1 MVEELTGIQERK
13 AEKVGNGQWEDLL
26 EINGL
31 LDAERKGIVSGWCFR
46 AEFGGT
52 EGLVIL

>member
-1 MVEELTGIQERK
+1 MGIQERR
-13 AEKVGNGQWEDLL
+13 AEKAGNGQWEGLL
-26 EINGL
+26 EINEL

-46 AEFGGT
+46 AEFGGM